1 MYVICIYSLY
11 MYMPSTLRGKIE
23 HWIKSYTYLI
33 HIVPV
38 LCGWYAQNKKSILM
52 HKSHW
57 LSDILWRFTHSVLL
71 SVRILWSSNCT
82 PFRSTRVDV
91 RFLTCGL
98 CCSISWVLCVVL
110 CRSLLVFLPFFLVA
124 IVLSVLLWITYSDYL
139 FSIFKLFLMFVHTAP
154 SNLYFYAS
162 LGLFCLFV
170 FWCF

>member
-1 MYVICIYSLY
+1 
-11 MYMPSTLRGKIE
+11 MPSTLRGKIE

-38 LCGWYAQNKKSILM
+38 LCDWYAQNKKSILM

-57 LSDILWRFTHSVLL
+57 LSDILWRFTHSVPL

-110 CRSLLVFLPFFLVA
+110 CRSLLVFLPFFFLPLCYLSFFELHILITSLVSSSSSWCLYIQLPLIYIFMLHSGCSA
-124 IVLSVLLWITYSDYL
+124 YSYFDVFNVFLL
-139 FSIFKLFLMFVHTAP
+139 F
-154 SNLYFYAS
+154 
-162 LGLFCLFV
+162 
-170 FWCF
+170 